1 MNKQQAENI
10 KKQLIS
16 QLEKSDI
23 ENKEEIEEAIKI
35 MNPEQLEE
43 FLKQNKLIKDEPGHC
58 IFCSIVENKTASYK
72 IDEDKEAIAVLEINP
87 VSEGHSLIIPK
98 IHSEKIPDSVLSFA
112 KKVAEKI
119 KVLKPKKI
127 DITTSTVFGHG
138 IINIL
143 PVYENE
149 TINSERK
156 KADEKELKE
165 LQNKLTSTK
174 TKEKIEKPKQV
185 KREII
190 SDKTHWLPKRIP

>member
-1 MNKQQAENI
+1 MNKEQAENI